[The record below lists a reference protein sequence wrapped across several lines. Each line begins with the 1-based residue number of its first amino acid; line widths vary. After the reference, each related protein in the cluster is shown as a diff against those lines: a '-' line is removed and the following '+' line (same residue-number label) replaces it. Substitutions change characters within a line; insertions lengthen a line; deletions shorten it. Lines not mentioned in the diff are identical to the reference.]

1 MKIYLENQQKKLP
14 LNPARIKKI
23 VRKVLI
29 EEGKSPALRSFRKR
43 DMAKSGV
50 NIIFTDNLKI
60 ARLNKKYLNRRGP
73 TDVLAFPMQE
83 GLKIKGNPYFLGDIV
98 ISAEMARAKA
108 RQFNI
113 DPRKEICLYVIHGL
127 LHLLGYD
134 HKKGKDDLVMRQKEK
149 EYLFLCRAKNGG

>member
-23 VRKVLI
+23 ATVVLKR
-29 EEGKSPALRSFRKR
+29 EGKSK
-43 DMAKSGV
+43 KSEV

-60 ARLNKKYLNRRGP
+60 ARLNKKYLGRRGP

-83 GLKIKGNPYFLGDIV
+83 GIKLRGNPYFLGDII
-98 ISAEMARAKA
+98 ISVEMARAAAK
-108 RQFNI
+108 QFNI
-113 DPRKEICLYVIHGL
+113 DPIKEICLYLIHGL

-149 EYLFLCRAKNGG
+149 EYLFLCPSRNGG